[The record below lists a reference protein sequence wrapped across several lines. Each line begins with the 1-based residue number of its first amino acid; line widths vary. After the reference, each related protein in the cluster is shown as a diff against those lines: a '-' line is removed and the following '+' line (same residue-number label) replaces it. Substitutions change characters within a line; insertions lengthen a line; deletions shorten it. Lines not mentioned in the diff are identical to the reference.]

1 MNRSVPDRLLLLAL
15 RLGAFLCFLGWTWV
29 HFYWQGPYSVLLW
42 QDSTF
47 ALAERFG
54 ISWEEFVGTGAND
67 GVVQRWIG
75 HVGWL
80 YLACCVLSLTVR
92 KGSKWQ
98 MIALAGGSGLL
109 ATMAYA
115 KFVSAQRQLPMLV
128 EHGGQVL
135 MPLLLVIALRFGV
148 RHRATITLAM
158 VATIL
163 TFAGHGAY
171 ALGWYWPTPANF
183 FGMTRVILGFEQD
196 VARVFLLVAG
206 ILDFVICLG
215 IFLPSIRLYCVAWA
229 AIWGF
234 LTALARPVAGMS
246 LDLNYWGSD
255 QFLHEA
261 ILRAPHFL
269 IPLYLF
275 LLWRK
280 TKAAAQDA
288 ANTDETPKPAA
299 LLRESF
305 E

>member
-1 MNRSVPDRLLLLAL
+1 MNRSHPDRLLLLAL

-47 ALAERFG
+47 AWAERFG

-75 HVGWL
+75 SIGWL
-80 YLACCVLSLTVR
+80 YLAGCVLSLTVR
-92 KGSKWQ
+92 KGSKVQW
-98 MIALAGGSGLL
+98 IALAGGTGLL
-109 ATMAYA
+109 AIMAYA

-128 EHGGQVL
+128 EHGGQIL
-135 MPLLLVIALRFGV
+135 MPLLLVVALRFGV
-148 RHRATITLAM
+148 RHRATIGLAM
-158 VATIL
+158 AATIL

-171 ALGWYWPTPANF
+171 ALGWPWPTPANF

-196 VARVFLLVAG
+196 TARVFLLVAG
-206 ILDFVICLG
+206 ILDLVICLG
-215 IFLPSIRLYCVAWA
+215 IFLPSLRLYCVAWA
-229 AIWGF
+229 AIWGL

-275 LLWRK
+275 LLWRSPR
-280 TKAAAQDA
+280 TATEEAPRSR
-288 ANTDETPKPAA
+288 ETPEPA
-299 LLRESF
+299 RIVSGIF
-305 E
+305 

>member
-75 HVGWL
+75 YIGWL
-80 YLACCVLSLTVR
+80 YLAGCVLSLTVR

-171 ALGWYWPTPANF
+171 ALGWHWPTPANF
-183 FGMTRVILGFEQD
+183 FGMTRVILGFEQE

-206 ILDFVICLG
+206 ILDLVICIG
-215 IFLPSIRLYCVAWA
+215 IFVPLIRLYCVAWA

-234 LTALARPVAGMS
+234 MTALARPVAGMS

-280 TKAAAQDA
+280 PKTAAQDA
-288 ANTDETPKPAA
+288 ANSDKTPKPAA